1 MENKKLNF
9 EVSIED
15 ANIILNA
22 LSTQPFAQVAKLINE
37 LQQSASA
44 QLQPEAEVK

>member
-15 ANIILNA
+15 ANLLLTA
-22 LSTQPFAQVAKLINE
+22 LAKMPYEAVAKLINE
-37 LQQSASA
+37 LQQSAQS
-44 QLQPEAEVK
+44 QLQPTETK